1 MKRLNRLVVA
11 LAFLAGVGSL
21 AQRANASTNTVHVD
35 IHVSITAT
43 KSLAAGTT
51 SYNFGALPVS
61 SAAVA
66 GSSITIT
73 NDSGSLIES
82 YELNAGN
89 AIAIG
94 GGTNWTLA
102 AAPNVDAYQ
111 LDAQFGNARP
121 ALADGGWTSD
131 NLTSSVVPCSD
142 DQTFGNNVSGESCFQ
157 VSPVGGSND
166 RALWFRLKTP
176 TAVTS
181 SNEHIAT
188 VNIAVQ

>member
-1 MKRLNRLVVA
+1 MKRLARLAIAAGFVA
-11 LAFLAGVGSL
+11 AVGSL
-21 AQRANASTNTVHVD
+21 AQRANASTDTVHVD
-35 IHVSITAT
+35 IHVSNTAT

-51 SYNFGALPVS
+51 SYDFGALPVS

-73 NDSGSLIES
+73 NDSGALVES
-82 YELNAGN
+82 YSLQGGN
-89 AIAIG
+89 AISVG

-102 AAPNVDAYQ
+102 ASPAVDTYQ

-121 ALADGGWTSD
+121 ALADGSWTSD
-131 NLTSSVVPCSD
+131 NLTSSVGPCSD
-142 DQTFGNNVSGESCFQ
+142 DQTFGNNVSGESCYQ
-157 VSPVGGSND
+157 VSPVTNVRD
-166 RALWFRLKTP
+166 RALWFRIKTP

-181 SNEHIAT
+181 PNEHIAT